1 MNRIGK
7 ELLIYALE
15 LTTTFIV
22 LLLLLILEH
31 FLLNIQQSSFS
42 RFLNIMIAFSVTDI
56 LAIKVFERSSFSE
69 REKLFSYNDFII
81 KLLNK
86 QPKIKL
92 WIICVIGFVLDIL
105 VSSPFQIEENPM
117 ANRPIWVVTILG
129 LVFVPLFETFL
140 FQYMIIEIVSWI
152 TKKTSGK
159 EYIIFAGIVSAI
171 IFSLS
176 HDYSPAYM
184 IVTLFSGLYLS
195 FVYIYFRIRNESKTK
210 GYLATVLMHFI
221 LNLIPFIQTVF

>member
-1 MNRIGK
+1 MNRIRK
-7 ELLIYALE
+7 RLLIYASE
-15 LTTTFIV
+15 LAIMVIIV
-22 LLLLLILEH
+22 SFLLIIEH
-31 FLLNIQQSSFS
+31 YSFKIQQSIISHII
-42 RFLNIMIAFSVTDI
+42 NIMIAFCVTDV
-56 LAIKVFERSSFSE
+56 LAARIFEKSNTARLQ
-69 REKLFSYNDFII
+69 LFSYNDFII

-86 QPKIKL
+86 QPEIKL

-117 ANRPIWVVTILG
+117 ANLPIWVVAILG

-184 IVTLFSGLYLS
+184 IVMLFSGLYLS